1 MHRLKEF
8 TSPKPKE
15 NKKVVA
21 EDQKMG
27 LLLAID
33 NIEDILEHDGKNF
46 RWMIQNLL
54 TEVKDIQIILGSIR
68 NLGTSD

>member
-1 MHRLKEF
+1 VHRLKEF